1 MSNTKKKPLLNRNET
16 QSLLKT
22 LKVVS
27 TTGVLSLTLA
37 GWGLLAQLE
46 ANTAQA
52 ATNQTVA
59 MVEAPVD
66 TSVITA
72 LSNVSVANTATPT
85 PLPSP
90 TATPQPKIKLNV
102 VQWVQDV
109 QGNPVAVVQ
118 DRRGSLWY
126 VMGSDVP
133 RLEQG
138 LSPQV
143 QPQLV
148 RMVTRTRAS

>member
-1 MSNTKKKPLLNRNET
+1 MSKTNRKPLLNRKET

-27 TTGVLSLTLA
+27 STGVLSLTLA
-37 GWGLLAQLE
+37 GWGFLAQLE

-52 ATNQTVA
+52 APDQAVA
-59 MVEAPVD
+59 MLEAPAD
-66 TSVITA
+66 TSAIAPLSSVPTA
-72 LSNVSVANTATPT
+72 SAATLTPVPTPT
-85 PLPSP
+85 AS
-90 TATPQPKIKLNV
+90 PKIKLNV

-148 RMVTRTRAS
+148 QMVTRTRAS